1 MAIIEIENLTKVY
14 GEGSHKPVYALR
26 GINLAVEAGEIYGII
41 GLSGAGKSTLIRCLN
56 RLETPTSGRVVVDGR
71 DLIDLSE
78 KELRLARQEMGMIF
92 QHFNL
97 LSSRTVSGNVAFP
110 MEIAGRPKEEIE
122 PRVAELLKLV
132 GLEDKALAYPAQLS
146 GGQKQRVG
154 IARALAN
161 NPKVLL
167 CDEAT
172 SALDP
177 QTTQS
182 ILSLILD
189 IKKRL
194 GLTVVLIT
202 HEMAVI
208 TEICDKVAVMEDGL
222 IVEDGPVIKV
232 FSQPAHPTTRDFV
245 EMVIS
250 REDVSH
256 EWGYQLQGDLVR
268 ILFIGQAASEPVIS
282 TMLRRFKVEANIL
295 QGNIGHLQGQPFG
308 IMLMDLTG
316 EKPERDDAL
325 KYLKSLDLPVEVLT
339 NVHHR

>member
-1 MAIIEIENLTKVY
+1 MIEIKDLTKIY
-14 GEGSHKPVYALR
+14 GKDGKKEKAVHALR
-26 GINLAVEAGEIYGII
+26 GVDLTVEAGEIYGVI

-56 RLETPTSGRVVVDGR
+56 RLETPTAGQVVVDGR
-71 DLIDLSE
+71 DLLTLSE
-78 KELRLARQEMGMIF
+78 AELRGARREMGMIF

-97 LSSRTVSGNVAFP
+97 LSARTVSGNVAFP
-110 MEIAGRPKEEIE
+110 MEIAGRPKSEIK
-122 PRVAELLKLV
+122 PRVAELLNLV
-132 GLEDKALAYPAQLS
+132 GLEDKAAAYPAQLS

-161 NPKVLL
+161 QPKVLL

-182 ILSLILD
+182 ILALILD

-202 HEMAVI
+202 HEMTVI

-222 IVEDGPVIKV
+222 IVESGPVIEV
-232 FSQPAHPTTRDFV
+232 FTRPKHPTTRGFV
-245 EMVIS
+245 ESVIS

-256 EWGYQLQGDLVR
+256 EWGYKPEGDLVR
-268 ILFIGQAASEPVIS
+268 ILFIGRAAGEPVIS

-295 QGNIGHLQGQPFG
+295 QGDIGHLQGQPFG
-308 IMLMDLTG
+308 IMLIDLTG

-325 KYLKSLDLPVEVLT
+325 AYLKSLNLPVEVL
-339 NVHHR
+339 NHVHHR